1 MSGRGLCSRV
11 EKGLSLWSSPDLR
24 SNGGGVVKSVRQLL
38 GEVHRRSLWQ
48 VLGIY
53 LGASWLMLQVVD
65 TLAGAL
71 SLPDWSASFAL
82 FALIIGLPI
91 VLATAFVQQ
100 GVTRRAAVAPEPA
113 VSEESAEKGAISD
126 PQREADPGASSAGGR
141 HLFSWRNAIL
151 GGVGAFALLGLLSV
165 GWLTSRTLGVGPAA
179 TLQARGVIDDLAL
192 VVLADFDSTDPEI
205 GTAAT
210 EALRVDL
217 SQSGAIRLAD
227 RSLISDALQR
237 MERDPAEPLTAE
249 IAEELARREGAG
261 AVIQGQ
267 ISRAGEGYV
276 LSAQLVATED
286 GSTLTSQRETA
297 AGPGEVIDAIE
308 GLSRKLRERI
318 GESLGSIRAGDP
330 LARVTTDNLDAL
342 ELYSRGQRTGDREA
356 LLLYEEAV
364 TLDPGF
370 AMAWNS
376 IAVLLRNQMA
386 ERARAMEARTRAYEL
401 RDRLTRRERH
411 LTAAM
416 YFLDVADD
424 LERAAR
430 EYEAM
435 LELDPLDNTAI
446 NNVGLI
452 YSELRDNER
461 AEESYRQFIAL
472 DPDEFAPGYWNLIQ
486 TQVHLGK
493 FEDACETID
502 TVAVRFPGPLVGY
515 LGAIVASNEGD
526 LEQASGLLRELG
538 EAAPRPNPRGSGDFG
553 AMVGTLG
560 QLEGARAAFG
570 AAAALTRETA
580 PAEYWEDM
588 IQSAWLELAVRNRA
602 DEALELVDTA
612 ESLVPLASLA
622 ALDRPYGPLVELLA
636 RAGSV
641 ARARELFA
649 EIEQEIP
656 AEFLATINRE
666 IARAE
671 GEIALAEGRFDEAIA
686 AFRRSDTGSCS
697 ICALTGLGAAYDRAG
712 QADSAIAVFTR
723 YAETPF
729 PDRYASYAYPLG
741 PALGPTLERL
751 GQLHDQE
758 GNLNDAALYLAK
770 FVELWTDADEELQP
784 RVRAAQARLEEIV
797 SEIG

>member
-1 MSGRGLCSRV
+1 
-11 EKGLSLWSSPDLR
+11 
-24 SNGGGVVKSVRQLL
+24 
-38 GEVHRRSLWQ
+38 LWQ

-100 GVTRRAAVAPEPA
+100 GVTKRATVAPEPA
-113 VSEESAEKGAISD
+113 VSDEGGGAPA
-126 PQREADPGASSAGGR
+126 PQPDSDPGASSHRRR

-151 GGVGAFALLGLLSV
+151 FGVGAFALLGLLSAA
-165 GWLTSRTLGVGPAA
+165 WLASRALGVGPAA
-179 TLQARGVIDDLAL
+179 TLQARGVIDDRAL

-205 GTAAT
+205 GAAAT

-217 SQSGAIRLAD
+217 SQSGAIQLAD
-227 RSLISDALQR
+227 RSLISDALRR
-237 MERDPAEPLTAE
+237 MERDPAEPLTAQ

-276 LSAQLVATED
+276 FSAQLVATDD

-297 AGPGEVIDAIE
+297 GGPGEVIDAIE
-308 GLSRKLRERI
+308 ELSGKLRERI

-342 ELYSRGQRTGDREA
+342 ELYSRGQRTGGREA

-364 TLDPGF
+364 ALDPGF
-370 AMAWNS
+370 AMAWS
-376 IAVLLRNQMA
+376 GIAVLLRNQMA
-386 ERARAMEARTRAYEL
+386 ERARALEARTRAYEL

-411 LTAAM
+411 LTAAN
-416 YFLDVADD
+416 YFLEVEID
-424 LERAAR
+424 LERASR

-435 LELDPLDNTAI
+435 LELDPLDQTAI
-446 NNVGLI
+446 NNVGLV
-452 YSELRDNER
+452 YGELRDNVR
-461 AEESYRQFIAL
+461 AEESYLRFIAL
-472 DPDEFAPGYWNLIQ
+472 NPDEFAPGYWNLIQ
-486 TQVHLGK
+486 TQIHLGK
-493 FEDACETID
+493 FDDAWATID
-502 TVAVRFPGPLVGY
+502 TVAVKFPGVSTEY
-515 LGAIVASNEGD
+515 LGALVASNEGD
-526 LEQASGLLRELG
+526 LERASGLLRELV
-538 EAAPRPNPRGSGDFG
+538 ATAPTGFWANANGDLSTIL
-553 AMVGTLG
+553 GTLG
-560 QLEGARAAFG
+560 QVDEARAAFDG
-570 AAAALTRETA
+570 VAAFTRESA
-580 PAEYWEDM
+580 PAEYWEDV
-588 IQSAWLELAVRNRA
+588 IQGAWLELAVRNRA
-602 DEALELVDTA
+602 DDALELVDTA

-622 ALDRPYGPLVELLA
+622 ALDRPYGSLVELLA

-656 AEFLATINRE
+656 AEFLTTTKRE
-666 IARAE
+666 LARAE
-671 GEIALAEGRFDEAIA
+671 GEIALAEERFDEAIA
-686 AFRRSDTGSCS
+686 AFRRSDTGYCT
-697 ICALTGLGAAYDRAG
+697 ICALTGLGAAYDAAG
-712 QADSAIAVFTR
+712 KADSAIAVFTR

-751 GQLHDQE
+751 GQLHDQQ

-770 FVELWTDADEELQP
+770 FVELWADADAELQP
-784 RVRAAQARLEEIV
+784 RVSAAQARLEEILG
-797 SEIG
+797 EIG